1 MSGSA
6 PIADMMVRG
15 GRTPREV
22 RPSHSPY
29 AEVSTNSIPGLA
41 VWHQNC
47 LGGHTQHYDSRLVT
61 SVIYFSYSGREI
73 RLPSRSTRARSF
85 AGREAWI
92 SSTRFHGARGVSHVE
107 RGTNSDG

>member
-1 MSGSA
+1 GARRQNTTGGVTLPFAIRVNELYSGSSGVA
-6 PIADMMVRG
+6 
-15 GRTPREV
+15 
-22 RPSHSPY
+22 SKLS
-29 AEVSTNSIPGLA
+29 
-41 VWHQNC
+41 
-47 LGGHTQHYDSRLVT
+47 GGHTQHYDSRLVT